1 MAMVLFLREGEG
13 VEIFE
18 NLGAHTIA
26 KTPKAKPVAKS
37 LDMVVKLHATS
48 CDKMQT
54 RGSASIECV

>member
-1 MAMVLFLREGEG
+1 MAMVLFLEEREG

-37 LDMVVKLHATS
+37 LDMVVKPHATS
-48 CDKMQT
+48 YDKMQA
-54 RGSASIECV
+54 RGSASIKYV